1 VDAQALYFNGGA
13 WGSDLQ
19 QYSFDREYVQ
29 RLEQGDAATEAHF
42 YQYFG
47 DLVLLKARAR
57 LSSAKE
63 TSEDVR
69 QETLIRVLVAIRQGR
84 VEHPE
89 RIGAFVNT
97 VCNNV
102 ILEILRRSH
111 RLSQFPETATDI
123 ASGEVSAERNL
134 MELERKLMVRRALEE
149 LDPKDQQLLR
159 RIVLE
164 EHDKDL
170 VCNEFQVSREYLRV
184 LLHRATHRLKAA
196 LTKGYAGGQ

>member
-1 VDAQALYFNGGA
+1 
-13 WGSDLQ
+13 LQ
-19 QYSFDREYVQ
+19 QYSFDKEYVQ
-29 RLEQGDAATEAHF
+29 RLEQRDAATEAHF
-42 YQYFG
+42 YKYFG
-47 DLVLLKARAR
+47 DLVLIKARTR

-69 QETLIRVLVAIRQGR
+69 QETLLRVLVAIRQGR

-102 ILEILRRSH
+102 ILEILRR
-111 RLSQFPETATDI
+111 RQNLSQFAETTDV
-123 ASGEVSAERNL
+123 ASGETSTEIKL
-134 MELERKLMVRRALEE
+134 MEVERRLMVRRALEE

-164 EHDKDL
+164 EDDKDK

-196 LTKGYAGGQ
+196 LKKGHAEGK